1 MTFSLHKSTAM
12 TDTQAANN
20 KSQALNVK
28 GDKAEEMASDG
39 ELSTSESSFAKLFSL
54 FTSDNKTAALAGQK
68 TIDSTGDHT
77 EDSTGNSTGG
87 IAAESAVDSVVG
99 SVVGSAANS
108 SVKSAMDG
116 VMDSA
121 VAGSAESTD
130 AGIAAGRLDNA
141 DDVAALAGDDLS
153 VTSQNDN
160 LLRNETSDDFLA
172 RLDQSSMLLQ
182 GNAASDAGEGVEGKA
197 NGNELPLSAKG
208 ANIASSASASMA
220 DLSTLD
226 SSVVEATNVSD
237 VSNNELMQVL
247 QTSEL
252 STDLV
257 DLTEPADTITAATL
271 ASMSTVAGLTDSNP
285 RFTKDQL
292 LATGDS
298 INADGTLDSE
308 LLAGAGKAN
317 LAASLGET
325 GLAKNT
331 PFGQA
336 NGIAA
341 GISSAATESNNSALE
356 QLSMSSAEPIDQ
368 LDFAQIM
375 ESARKQEPLDQT
387 TRTLAKAPVLTDAEQ
402 QVLEKRVNLNNN
414 LATSELNEK
423 IAIMAGKELQT
434 ATIRLD
440 PAELGSMNIKL
451 VVQNDQIN
459 VTIQAQNNQS
469 RDLLEQQM
477 PRLREMLQQQGMT
490 LGDTQVQADS
500 GQQQSGF
507 QQSRQE
513 NGQKNS
519 NNEANYAIDSQ
530 TEAPVTTPY
539 WQDSAK
545 GVDFYA

>member
-28 GDKAEEMASDG
+28 GDTVADMASDG
-39 ELSTSESSFAKLFSL
+39 ELSTPESSFSKLFSL
-54 FTSDNKTAALAGQK
+54 FNSDNKTDATAGK
-68 TIDSTGDHT
+68 TAIDSS
-77 EDSTGNSTGG
+77 EA
-87 IAAESAVDSVVG
+87 IVAEGAEPSAEAG
-99 SVVGSAANS
+99 SVVSID
-108 SVKSAMDG
+108 DG
-116 VMDSA
+116 II
-121 VAGSAESTD
+121 AGV
-130 AGIAAGRLDNA
+130 IDNA
-141 DDVAALAGDDLS
+141 DEVEAIAGDDLS
-153 VTSQNDN
+153 AMGKGDSLPQN
-160 LLRNETSDDFLA
+160 ESSDDFLA

-182 GNAASDAGEGVEGKA
+182 GNAASDAGASVKDKA
-197 NGNELPLSAKG
+197 NGNELPLPAKG
-208 ANIASSASASMA
+208 ANIASSASVSMT

-226 SSVVEATNVSD
+226 NSVAETTNVNG
-237 VSNNELMQVL
+237 VSNDELTQVL

-257 DLTEPADTITAATL
+257 DLTEPADAITASTL
-271 ASMSTVAGLTDSNP
+271 TSMSTVAGLTDSNP
-285 RFTKDQL
+285 RFIKDDVL
-292 LATGDS
+292 VTGDS
-298 INADGTLDSE
+298 INGGGTLDSE
-308 LLAGAGKAN
+308 ILAGAGKAN
-317 LAASLGET
+317 VAAGLGDI
-325 GLAKNT
+325 GLVKNT

-336 NGIAA
+336 NGMAA
-341 GISSAATESNNSALE
+341 GASTVATESNNSALE
-356 QLSMSSAEPIDQ
+356 QLGTASAEPIEQ

-375 ESARKQEPLDQT
+375 ESARKQEPLDQS
-387 TRTLAKAPVLTDAEQ
+387 TRTMAKAPVLTDAEQ
-402 QVLEKRVNLNNN
+402 QILEKRVNLNNN
-414 LATSELNEK
+414 QATSELNEK

-519 NNEANYAIDSQ
+519 NNEANYTIDSQ
-530 TEAPVTTPY
+530 TEAPVATPY

>member
-12 TDTQAANN
+12 TDIQATNN

-28 GDKAEEMASDG
+28 GDTADDMASDG
-39 ELSTSESSFAKLFSL
+39 ELNTPESSFSKLFSL
-54 FTSDNKTAALAGQK
+54 FSSNNQTDVIVGQTA
-68 TIDSTGDHT
+68 IDS
-77 EDSTGNSTGG
+77 
-87 IAAESAVDSVVG
+87 AENITADSAVDSAVD
-99 SVVGSAANS
+99 S
-108 SVKSAMDG
+108 SVPNAEPGTVASLDDG
-116 VMDSA
+116 L
-121 VAGSAESTD
+121 VAGL
-130 AGIAAGRLDNA
+130 IDNA
-141 DDVAALAGDDLS
+141 DEAEAIVGDDLN
-153 VTSQNDN
+153 VISQDDS
-160 LLRNETSDDFLA
+160 LLKNESSDDFLA

-182 GNAASDAGEGVEGKA
+182 SNTASDAGTYVQGKP
-197 NGNELPLSAKG
+197 NGNILPLQAKE
-208 ANIASSASASMA
+208 ANIASPGPVSIT
-220 DLSTLD
+220 DLSTPD
-226 SSVVEATNVSD
+226 SRVAGTLD
-237 VSNNELMQVL
+237 VSNNELKPVL

-252 STDLV
+252 SIEPTDSTGSTGST
-257 DLTEPADTITAATL
+257 DSIISTDTITASTL
-271 ASMSTVAGLTDSNP
+271 VGTSTVAGLTDNNP
-285 RFTKDQL
+285 RFTKGDL
-292 LATGDS
+292 FATGDLV
-298 INADGTLDSE
+298 NGDGTLDRE
-308 LLAGAGKAN
+308 LLGGAGKAN
-317 LAASLGET
+317 LAT
-325 GLAKNT
+325 GVSEIELAKNT

-336 NGIAA
+336 SGIAA
-341 GISSAATESNNSALE
+341 GISSAVTESNSSALE
-356 QLSMSSAEPIDQ
+356 QLDMTSSEPIEQ

-387 TRTLAKAPVLTDAEQ
+387 TRTLVKTPILTDAEQ

-440 PAELGSMNIKL
+440 PAELGSMNVKL

-490 LGDTQVQADS
+490 LGETQVQADS
-500 GQQQSGF
+500 GQQQSAF

-513 NGQKNS
+513 HGQKNS
-519 NNEANYAIDSQ
+519 NNEANYTIDSQ
-530 TEAPVTTPY
+530 TEVPVTTQY

>member
-1 MTFSLHKSTAM
+1 
-12 TDTQAANN
+12 
-20 KSQALNVK
+20 
-28 GDKAEEMASDG
+28 
-39 ELSTSESSFAKLFSL
+39 
-54 FTSDNKTAALAGQK
+54 
-68 TIDSTGDHT
+68 
-77 EDSTGNSTGG
+77 
-87 IAAESAVDSVVG
+87 
-99 SVVGSAANS
+99 
-108 SVKSAMDG
+108 
-116 VMDSA
+116 
-121 VAGSAESTD
+121 
-130 AGIAAGRLDNA
+130 
-141 DDVAALAGDDLS
+141 
-153 VTSQNDN
+153 
-160 LLRNETSDDFLA
+160 
-172 RLDQSSMLLQ
+172 MLLQ
-182 GNAASDAGEGVEGKA
+182 GTAANDARASVKDKA
-197 NGNELPLSAKG
+197 NGNELPLPAKG
-208 ANIASSASASMA
+208 ANIASSASASA
-220 DLSTLD
+220 LVNVTDLSTLD
-226 SSVVEATNVSD
+226 SSVAETTNVNG
-237 VSNNELMQVL
+237 VSHDELTQVL

-257 DLTEPADTITAATL
+257 DLTEPADTTTAATL

-285 RFTKDQL
+285 RFTKGDAL
-292 LATGDS
+292 VTSDS
-298 INADGTLDSE
+298 INGGGTLDSE
-308 LLAGAGKAN
+308 ILGGAGKAN
-317 LAASLGET
+317 VAAGLGDL
-325 GLAKNT
+325 GLVKNT

-336 NGIAA
+336 NSMTAVA
-341 GISSAATESNNSALE
+341 SAAVTESNNSALE
-356 QLSMSSAEPIDQ
+356 QLGTASAEPIEQ

-375 ESARKQEPLDQT
+375 ESARKQEPLDQS
-387 TRTLAKAPVLTDAEQ
+387 TRTMAKAPVLTEAEQ

-414 LATSELNEK
+414 QATSELNEK

-519 NNEANYAIDSQ
+519 NNEANYTIDSQ

>member
-28 GDKAEEMASDG
+28 GDTAEDMASDG
-39 ELSTSESSFAKLFSL
+39 ELSTPESSFSKLFSL
-54 FTSDNKTAALAGQK
+54 FSSNNQTDVIVRQTAIDSDENITAESVAEGSVLNTEPDSAASIDDGFVAGQ
-68 TIDSTGDHT
+68 I
-77 EDSTGNSTGG
+77 
-87 IAAESAVDSVVG
+87 
-99 SVVGSAANS
+99 
-108 SVKSAMDG
+108 
-116 VMDSA
+116 
-121 VAGSAESTD
+121 
-130 AGIAAGRLDNA
+130 DNA
-141 DDVAALAGDDLS
+141 DEVEAIAGDGLS
-153 VTSQNDN
+153 VVSQN
-160 LLRNETSDDFLA
+160 ESSDDFLA

-182 GNAASDAGEGVEGKA
+182 SNAASDAGTYVQGKA
-197 NGNELPLSAKG
+197 NGNELPLQVEG
-208 ANIASSASASMA
+208 GNIASLTSVSMT
-220 DLSTLD
+220 DLSTPD
-226 SSVVEATNVSD
+226 SRVAEMTNVSD
-237 VSNNELMQVL
+237 VSNNELTQAL
-247 QTSEL
+247 QTNEL
-252 STDLV
+252 STDLTDSIV
-257 DLTEPADTITAATL
+257 RTDTITASTL
-271 ASMSTVAGLTDSNP
+271 AGMSTVAGLTDNNP
-285 RFTKDQL
+285 QFTR
-292 LATGDS
+292 GDLFTAGDA
-298 INADGTLDSE
+298 INDDGTLDRE
-308 LLAGAGKAN
+308 LLGGAEKVN
-317 LAASLGET
+317 LATVFSET

-336 NGIAA
+336 NGMAA
-341 GISSAATESNNSALE
+341 GISSVVAESDNSALE
-356 QLSMSSAEPIDQ
+356 QLGMTSAEPIEQ

-387 TRTLAKAPVLTDAEQ
+387 ARTLVKIPVLTDAEQ

-414 LATSELNEK
+414 FATSELNEK

-490 LGDTQVQADS
+490 LGETQVQADS
-500 GQQQSGF
+500 GQQQSAF

-519 NNEANYAIDSQ
+519 NNEANYTIDSQ
-530 TEAPVTTPY
+530 TEVPVTTQY